1 MCVSNHTVGHAR
13 RHRAHDRHVCAGGL
27 AGGRAG
33 AVDEEMPRKRRTTAT
48 ATAAATKGGSLRRRS
63 KRAKK
68 GEDKDAGDGVEL
80 GVTTERR
87 RSGSGRRAREA
98 TAEGKRRTKRK
109 SDVKETETA
118 VVRSPRVSAPASATR
133 RREGGRRDDS
143 QPRGAEAETEA
154 DGGECSD
161 ASVSHTHEK
170 NSQGEVRGDRRS
182 RDGKGKARGAR
193 KSVKTSSAHT
203 DLTGGTVATDS
214 GTTVR
219 FINPS
224 QVVSFIKVGDDHSP
238 FERFRGDEGIQYFT
252 RLMEFITR
260 ILSRVFLVLMGE
272 SSRQST
278 TDRVRHINFHRFVFF
293 VYFTTAFI
301 LEIYI
306 MGRGVKVTSDTYMS
320 LSDAHDPDLFIKG
333 LYRRYVPLSILI
345 DHVALIL
352 FFKLDERGR
361 PDTVLQDYGIIF
373 RHSTKIIMRHP
384 AITLKI
390 IGYMH
395 PGHSFSN
402 AQVLTIFSAP
412 VVVAIRLGGLQNWL
426 PVTVMCLMHFIV
438 YPTYFIGLGRVLPVY
453 TSGSRS
459 VLSIKAWLAATMLPA
474 LVRVT
479 QHMSRRGAIRSRS
492 RPKRGLEHVS
502 LHRGILIHLRNRV
515 VESLKKTNELSE
527 WRPLAHVQQIRLLHG
542 NMSTRVSN
550 YARRNYSLD
559 WVRIIHHC
567 SRRRTGSSL
576 VKDVLYSLCNASE
589 DFIRRCGI
597 DVGADGGC
605 EEFWLRQLPSVDQS
619 RWIELLR
626 ERIPETTLNAREDFH
641 RLDVL
646 THMKRLTYLRVRG
659 PLRLM
664 QTDTQKT
671 EEISLCASNTVAIS
685 TGSAHVIKLL
695 GKDIADAR
703 ISVHV
708 SETKVPCGSSVR
720 KLQAVTPNIVTQSQ
734 TLASHNPAFWGND
747 GDKSLTSVTVVVNTS
762 LCDPEC
768 EGSLAFHASRR
779 AFEGISSSFPL
790 IVTSDF
796 DVVEEL
802 NAKFSYC
809 CLADTTLLYLHMVGS
824 ALAGHLPVDLME
836 YLSTVAFQ
844 HDLPRLGH
852 KLLAERSP
860 QA

>member
-1 MCVSNHTVGHAR
+1 
-13 RHRAHDRHVCAGGL
+13 
-27 AGGRAG
+27 
-33 AVDEEMPRKRRTTAT
+33 MPRKRKTTAT
-48 ATAAATKGGSLRRRS
+48 ATAGGSLRRRS

-68 GEDKDAGDGVEL
+68 GGDDDATAAGHGVEL

-87 RSGSGRRAREA
+87 RSARRAREA
-98 TAEGKRRTKRK
+98 TDEGKRRRQRK
-109 SDVKETETA
+109 SDGKETEKV
-118 VVRSPRVSAPASATR
+118 VVRSPRVSVPASAMR
-133 RREGGRRDDS
+133 LREGGRRDKCRT
-143 QPRGAEAETEA
+143 RGANVEAEA

-170 NSQGEVRGDRRS
+170 NEQGEVREDRRS

-214 GTTVR
+214 GTAVR

-260 ILSRVFLVLMGE
+260 MLSRAFLVLMGE

-352 FFKLDERGR
+352 FFQLDERGR
-361 PDTVLQDYGIIF
+361 PDSVLQDYGIIF

-402 AQVLTIFSAP
+402 AQVLTILCAP
-412 VVVAIRLGGLQNWL
+412 VVAAIRLGGLQNWL
-426 PVTVMCLMHFIV
+426 PVTVMCLIHFIV
-438 YPTYFIGLGRVLPVY
+438 YPAYFIGLKRVLPVY

-459 VLSIKAWLAATMLPA
+459 VLSIKAWLTATMLPA

-479 QHMSRRGAIRSRS
+479 QHMSDRGAIRSRP

-502 LHRGILIHLRNRV
+502 LHRGMLIHLRNRV

-527 WRPLAHVQQIRLLHG
+527 WRPLAHVQQIHLLHG

-559 WVRIIHHC
+559 WVRIIHHFN
-567 SRRRTGSSL
+567 RKQTGSSL

-597 DVGADGGC
+597 DVGVDGGC

-626 ERIPETTLNAREDFH
+626 ERIPESTLTAREDFH

-695 GKDIADAR
+695 GKDIAHAR

-708 SETKVPCGSSVR
+708 SETKVPCVSSVR

-747 GDKSLTSVTVVVNTS
+747 GDKSLTSVTVVVDAS

>member
-1 MCVSNHTVGHAR
+1 M
-13 RHRAHDRHVCAGGL
+13 
-27 AGGRAG
+27 
-33 AVDEEMPRKRRTTAT
+33 KRRATAT
-48 ATAAATKGGSLRRRS
+48 ATATATTGGSLRRRS
-63 KRAKK
+63 KRAKR
-68 GEDKDAGDGVEL
+68 GEDDCAAVADEEL
-80 GVTTERR
+80 GVTTGGGR
-87 RSGSGRRAREA
+87 RSGGRRAREA
-98 TAEGKRRTKRK
+98 TAEGKRTKPK
-109 SDVKETETA
+109 TAPKETEA
-118 VVRSPRVSAPASATR
+118 VAVRSPRVSASANAMR
-133 RREGGRRDDS
+133 RREGGRRGDRRR
-143 QPRGAEAETEA
+143 RGADVKAEAAVEA

-170 NSQGEVRGDRRS
+170 NEQVEVRGDRRS
-182 RDGKGKARGAR
+182 RDGKGKARVAK
-193 KSVKTSSAHT
+193 KSGKASSAHT
-203 DLTGGTVATDS
+203 DLTGGAVAKDS
-214 GTTVR
+214 GGAVR

-238 FERFRGDEGIQYFT
+238 FERFRGDEGIHYFT
-252 RLMEFITR
+252 RLMELITR

-272 SSRQST
+272 SSRQLT

-293 VYFTTAFI
+293 LYFTVAFI

-333 LYRRYVPLSILI
+333 LYRRYLPLALLI
-345 DHVALIL
+345 DHLALIL

-361 PDTVLQDYGIIF
+361 ADSFLQDVGIIF

-395 PGHSFSN
+395 PGHCFSN
-402 AQVLTIFSAP
+402 TQVITIFCAP
-412 VVVAIRLGGLQNWL
+412 ALSAIRLGGLRHWFS
-426 PVTVMCLMHFIV
+426 VTVMCLIHFIL
-438 YPTYFIGLGRVLPVY
+438 YPAYFIGLERVLPVY

-459 VLSIKAWLAATMLPA
+459 VLSIKSWLAATMLPA
-474 LVRVT
+474 LASAT
-479 QHMSRRGAIRSRS
+479 QHMSHRGAVRSRS
-492 RPKRGLEHVS
+492 RRQRGLEYVS
-502 LHRGILIHLRNRV
+502 LHRGMLIHLRNRV

-527 WRPLAHVQQIRLLHG
+527 WRPLAHVPQIHLLHG
-542 NMSTRVSN
+542 KLSTRVSN

-559 WVRIIHHC
+559 WVRIIHH
-567 SRRRTGSSL
+567 SNGKRTGSSL
-576 VKDVLYSLCNASE
+576 AKDVLYFLCNASE
-589 DFIRRCGI
+589 DFIRRCGVDI
-597 DVGADGGC
+597 GTDDGC

-626 ERIPETTLNAREDFH
+626 ERIPENTLAGPEDFH

-646 THMKRLTYLRVRG
+646 THMKRVTYLRVRG

-664 QTDTQKT
+664 QTDSQRT
-671 EEISLCASNTVAIS
+671 EEISLCASSTVAIS
-685 TGSAHVIKLL
+685 AGSAHVIKLL

-720 KLQAVTPNIVTQSQ
+720 KLQAVTPNIVMQSQ

-747 GDKSLTSVTVVVNTS
+747 SDKSLTSVTVVVDAR

-768 EGSLAFHASRR
+768 EGSMAFHASRR
-779 AFEGISSSFPL
+779 AFGGISSSFPL

-796 DVVEEL
+796 DIVEEL
-802 NAKFSYC
+802 NAKFAYC

-824 ALAGHLPVDLME
+824 ALAGHLPADLME

-852 KLLAERSP
+852 KLLAERPP

>member
-1 MCVSNHTVGHAR
+1 M
-13 RHRAHDRHVCAGGL
+13 
-27 AGGRAG
+27 
-33 AVDEEMPRKRRTTAT
+33 
-48 ATAAATKGGSLRRRS
+48 
-63 KRAKK
+63 
-68 GEDKDAGDGVEL
+68 
-80 GVTTERR
+80 
-87 RSGSGRRAREA
+87 
-98 TAEGKRRTKRK
+98 
-109 SDVKETETA
+109 
-118 VVRSPRVSAPASATR
+118 VVRSPRVSAPPSALK
-133 RREGGRRDDS
+133 REGGQRDKR
-143 QPRGAEAETEA
+143 QPRGANVEAEA

-170 NSQGEVRGDRRS
+170 NGQGEVRGDRRS

-203 DLTGGTVATDS
+203 DLTDS
-214 GTTVR
+214 GTAVR

-238 FERFRGDEGIQYFT
+238 FERVRGDEGIQCFT
-252 RLMEFITR
+252 RLIEFITR
-260 ILSRVFLVLMGE
+260 FLSRAFLVLMGE
-272 SSRQST
+272 SSHQST

-306 MGRGVKVTSDTYMS
+306 MGRGVKVTSDTYMT

-333 LYRRYVPLSILI
+333 LYRRYMPLSILI
-345 DHVALIL
+345 DHLVLIL

-361 PDTVLQDYGIIF
+361 PDAVLQDYGIIF

-402 AQVLTIFSAP
+402 AQALTIFCAP
-412 VVVAIRLGGLQNWL
+412 AVAAIRLGGLQNWL
-426 PVTVMCLMHFIV
+426 PVTVMCLIHFIV
-438 YPTYFIGLGRVLPVY
+438 YPAYFIGLERVLPVY

-459 VLSIKAWLAATMLPA
+459 VLSIKAWLTATMLPA
-474 LVRVT
+474 LARVT
-479 QHMSRRGAIRSRS
+479 QHTSHRGAIRSRP

-502 LHRGILIHLRNRV
+502 LHRGMLIHLRNRV

-542 NMSTRVSN
+542 NMSTQVSN

-559 WVRIIHHC
+559 WVRIIHHFN
-567 SRRRTGSSL
+567 RKRTGSSL

-626 ERIPETTLNAREDFH
+626 ERIPENTLIGREDFH

-664 QTDTQKT
+664 QTETQKT

-734 TLASHNPAFWGND
+734 TLASHNPALWGND
-747 GDKSLTSVTVVVNTS
+747 GDKSLTSVTVVVDTS